1 MIHNKENIIASDKL
15 DELLVLR
22 ESKKNALKTLN
33 ELIKQGIAHTKKLP
47 DRWYVRNPNKS
58 VIDYLNEKY
67 KSYVKHTN
75 YDFVVTSEIGY
86 GERYGEL
93 ITIPRDVDYSW
104 EITNEEFEYAL
115 KIIQNELK
123 K

>member
-1 MIHNKENIIASDKL
+1 MTHNKENIIASDKL

-33 ELIKQGIAHTKKLP
+33 GLIKQGIAHTKKLP

-67 KSYVKHTN
+67 KSHVKYID

-93 ITIPRDVDYSW
+93 IMIPHDVDYSW